1 MSGKFM
7 SKILFFFSIKTYDD
21 NNNNNNNNNNNTPFG
36 GLQHRTE
43 VGANSHN
50 IAYDS
55 L

>member
-1 MSGKFM
+1 M

-21 NNNNNNNNNNNTPFG
+21 NNNNNNTPFG
-36 GLQHRTE
+36 GLQHRIE

>member
-7 SKILFFFSIKTYDD
+7 SKILIFFSIKTYDD
-21 NNNNNNNNNNNTPFG
+21 NNNNNNTPFG
-36 GLQHRTE
+36 GLQHRIE

>member
-21 NNNNNNNNNNNTPFG
+21 DNNNNNTPFG
-36 GLQHRTE
+36 GLQHRIE

>member
-21 NNNNNNNNNNNTPFG
+21 NNNNNNNNNTPFG
-36 GLQHRTE
+36 GLQHRIE

>member
-7 SKILFFFSIKTYDD
+7 SKIMFFFSIKTYDD
-21 NNNNNNNNNNNTPFG
+21 HNNNTPFR
-36 GLQHRTE
+36 GLQHRIE

-50 IAYDS
+50 KAYDS

>member
-21 NNNNNNNNNNNTPFG
+21 NNNNNNTPFG
-36 GLQHRTE
+36 GLQHRIE